1 MIITGIY
8 LLILFA
14 TTAYSIHWAIKET
27 KLDELLN
34 EEK

>member
-1 MIITGIY
+1 MAITGIY
-8 LLILFA
+8 LLILFL